1 MTEERVLAYV
11 ADCRD
16 RVFAHIKTFLEAKCA
31 GLPPEMRRIIM
42 DYPRRRGKAL
52 RPAMLMMFCDAY
64 GGDRAQALR
73 VAANYQLSEDW
84 GLGRDD
90 LIDGGLL
97 RRGRPTLHRLY
108 GLPKTV
114 VALDMLHTFVFDMLH
129 SYCRLG
135 EKYAEIHDIFS
146 EASAVTF
153 GGQHLDLCSREVPLE
168 KFTPAAFRRIA
179 ERKTAYYTAAVPCLL
194 GAALAG
200 RRAVFPEIK
209 RFAAPLGVAFQ
220 IIDDVLDVQ
229 NEGGGKFG
237 KEPGNDIRERKR
249 TLLASLAY
257 RSLPPARARRLAAFY
272 ASSAPASDE
281 EVAEIRRWVF
291 ESGAVDR
298 CRAEAARLTRE
309 ALARFDSGLY
319 PGMRAPYRDL
329 PRAFMRLL
337 LQRTA

>member
-1 MTEERVLAYV
+1 MTEKQVQAYV
-11 ADCRD
+11 AECRD
-16 RVFAHIKTFLEAKCA
+16 RVFSHIKIFLKSKCA
-31 GLPPEMRRIIM
+31 GLPPEMARIIA
-42 DYPRRRGKAL
+42 DYPYRRGKAL

-64 GGDRAQALR
+64 GGDRGPALR

-90 LIDGGLL
+90 LIDGSEL
-97 RRGRPTLHRLY
+97 RRGKPTLHRLY

-135 EKYAEIHDIFS
+135 SKYAEIHDIFS

-153 GGQHLDLCSREVPLE
+153 GGQHLDLCSREVPLAE
-168 KFTPAAFRRIA
+168 FTPAAFRRIA

-194 GAALAG
+194 GAAMAG
-200 RRAVFPEIK
+200 RRDVYPAIK
-209 RFAAPLGVAFQ
+209 RFAEPLGVAFQ

-257 RSLPPARARRLAAFY
+257 RALPRAKARRLAAFY
-272 ASSAPASDE
+272 SSSRPAARA
-281 EVAEIRRWVF
+281 EVAEIRGWLF
-291 ESGAVDR
+291 ESGAVAG
-298 CRAEAARLTRE
+298 CRAEAARLTRR
-309 ALARFDSGLY
+309 ALALFDRDLY
-319 PGMRAPYRDL
+319 PGMRAPYREL

-337 LQRTA
+337 LERTA